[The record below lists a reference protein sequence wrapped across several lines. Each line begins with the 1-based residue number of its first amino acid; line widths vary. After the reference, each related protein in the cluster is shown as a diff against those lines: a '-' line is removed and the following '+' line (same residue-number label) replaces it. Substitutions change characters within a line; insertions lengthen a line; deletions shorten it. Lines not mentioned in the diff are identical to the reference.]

1 MIKSAAQVWPI
12 YTIYDVVQ
20 KPIFILFFFRKDG
33 FHCEKVLV
41 ETEWWLEMIY
51 VKKMKLA
58 PWFWRAMDKCNSK
71 SIIMDSK
78 LLLCYYCINFF

>member
-1 MIKSAAQVWPI
+1 MIKSAAQVWAI

-41 ETEWWLEMIY
+41 ETECWLEMIY

-58 PWFWRAMDKCNSK
+58 SWF
-71 SIIMDSK
+71 
-78 LLLCYYCINFF
+78 